1 MSKSYLLGFH
11 GWRWFGYTPSLMH
24 WKVHTAKDG
33 QFGACR
39 SFRACLLLFQGP
51 LPQNGFSEFYGI
63 SGCSNSSMIKISL
76 VQSWF
81 KTSALN
87 SSKCIFIY
95 WAYSNSI
102 LLETWERRYWTGKKV
117 LLRKTP
123 WSYYTFFL
131 DWVGNPRPINRE
143 RPSREALG
151 QGHSTHC
158 GLWPKTPGFLLIRII
173 LITELGAYWCLSTKI
188 LLLQNIQTQP
198 STPSFKCEG

>member
-102 LLETWERRYWTGKKV
+102 LLETWSVFKNQAGEGMLRLCSRWENQAPRDFQVVTEWDQKSHSSLFRVVFQAVKTGRA
-117 LLRKTP
+117 RKTKFRGLIEN
-123 WSYYTFFL
+123 TAK
-131 DWVGNPRPINRE
+131 
-143 RPSREALG
+143 EAA
-151 QGHSTHC
+151 
-158 GLWPKTPGFLLIRII
+158 
-173 LITELGAYWCLSTKI
+173 GA
-188 LLLQNIQTQP
+188 
-198 STPSFKCEG
+198 